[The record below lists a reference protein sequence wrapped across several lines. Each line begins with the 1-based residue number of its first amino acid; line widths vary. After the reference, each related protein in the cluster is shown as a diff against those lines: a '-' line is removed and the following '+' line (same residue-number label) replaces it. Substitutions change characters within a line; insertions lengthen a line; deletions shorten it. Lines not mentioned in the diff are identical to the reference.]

1 MNQLIN
7 ILNGFVYNLRAE
19 PELLQIIKPLIIVF
33 NDQLDIT
40 DRAKIVKSYNIM
52 ESDDMNLY
60 SQIEQSILRDLKDVD
75 MISLDQFIEV
85 VKSYTVTRIGSREIY
100 KVMDLW
106 IQFRWEEVI
115 VDREIVIEM
124 YSYFYESGLISSKTI
139 SNLRKFI

>member
-115 VDREIVIEM
+115 VDREIVTEM